1 MPSYKNARAT
11 EDVRRE
17 LSDIIRSL
25 KDPRISGLISI
36 VKLDLSSDYSH
47 CKVYISSMDGI
58 EGAKQA
64 VEGLASAAGLIRRE
78 ISSRLRLRRI
88 PQFHF
93 VADDGIAHSAQVS
106 QKLREL
112 GISNHLEEDGDDD

>member
-25 KDPRISGLISI
+25 KDPRISGLLSI
-36 VKLDLSSDYSH
+36 VKLELSNDYSH
-47 CKVYISSMDGI
+47 CKVYISSMDGM
-58 EGAKQA
+58 EGAKNA
-64 VEGLASAAGLIRRE
+64 VAGLTSAAGLIRRE
-78 ISSRLRLRRI
+78 MSSRLRLRRI

-93 VADDGIAHSAQVS
+93 VADDGIAHSAHLT

-112 GISNHLEEDGDDD
+112 GMGSREEDGDDN